1 MPRIE
6 LNPAA
11 KNIDHFKFEDFEL
24 LDCDLYPSIKG
35 KIAVYV
41 SF

>member
-1 MPRIE
+1 MK

-24 LDCDLYPSIKG
+24 LDYDLYSSIKG
-35 KIAVYV
+35 EIAVYV